1 MDPISTT
8 LSVIPLV
15 LQLGKGINKLYVL
28 FPLLHLHSP
37 NKNSSGFLQSIQDA
51 PAEIEWILEELDFLE
66 VILNQIKL
74 NDEVHGPQSE
84 VQRALQRCMKPLR
97 AIDKT

>member
-15 LQLGKGINKLYVL
+15 LQLGKGINKL
-28 FPLLHLHSP
+28 
-37 NKNSSGFLQSIQDA
+37 SGFLQSIQDA